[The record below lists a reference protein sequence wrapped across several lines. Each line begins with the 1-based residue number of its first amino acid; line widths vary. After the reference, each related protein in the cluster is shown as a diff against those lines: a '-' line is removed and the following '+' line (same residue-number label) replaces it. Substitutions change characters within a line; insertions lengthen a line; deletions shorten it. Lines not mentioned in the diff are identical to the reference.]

1 MRKSSLL
8 PLVVLSA
15 GFGSP
20 AFAHH
25 PMGGRIPATFMEGL
39 LSGLAH
45 PVIGPDH
52 LLVIVA
58 VGLLTVGLSHGA
70 WLAGSFV
77 AATLLGTALHLAR
90 LDIPAA
96 EVLIAGTVVLF
107 GTLMFYSRSAGRS
120 VGLSSL
126 APIAVGAGVLHG
138 YAYGEAI
145 VGAGASPL
153 VAYLLGFCAIQAVLV
168 LSVRYL
174 TGWIATKGVA
184 MARVYAISG
193 TAVSILGVA
202 LVIAALNG

>member
-8 PLVVLSA
+8 PLLLLST
-15 GFGSP
+15 GFTNP

-25 PMGGRIPATFMEGL
+25 PMGGRIPVTFMEGL

-45 PVIGPDH
+45 PMIGPDH
-52 LLVIVA
+52 LLVIIA
-58 VGLLTVGLSHGA
+58 VGLLAVGLSQGA

-77 AATLLGTALHLAR
+77 GATLLGTGLHLAR
-90 LDIPAA
+90 LDIPAT

-107 GTLMFYSRSAGRS
+107 GTLVFFSRSAGRS
-120 VGLSSL
+120 IGLSSL
-126 APIAVGAGVLHG
+126 APIAVCAGVLHG

-168 LSVRYL
+168 LGVRYL
-174 TGWIATKGVA
+174 ARWIATKGIA
-184 MARVYAISG
+184 MARVNAISG
-193 TAVSILGVA
+193 TAVSILGAA
-202 LVIAALNG
+202 LVIVALNG